1 MVDGVTKLSF
11 VIVEYYSVED
21 VVACYSSIE
30 SCGLSATCVEI
41 IVSSN
46 SGYTLEQQQELI
58 TQYSRLKWLFNEK
71 NGGFAYAM
79 NRGLK
84 ACVGDVLIVM
94 NPDVRLKQGIDDM
107 ANYLQNQKEVG
118 LMAPMICNKKNEI
131 QDSFR
136 SFITP
141 LRFFKRHF
149 GRLVGSGKTPLISS
163 PMAVDWV
170 CGAFMMMSRESY
182 NVVDGLDEGYFLYC
196 EDMDLCKR
204 MYQHGYSVMYYPM
217 AMVEYEGTRSARK
230 SLKYACI
237 FLKSLFRYWRKFGL
251 YN

>member
-1 MVDGVTKLSF
+1 MKLSF
-11 VIVEYYSVED
+11 VIVEYYSIED
-21 VVACYSSIE
+21 VIACYASII
-30 SCGLSATCVEI
+30 SCELPNIDIEVV
-41 IVSSN
+41 VSSN
-46 SGYTLEQQQELI
+46 SDYTLEEQQKLI
-58 TQYSRLKWLFNEK
+58 TKYSQLKWLFNKK

-84 ACVGDVLIVM
+84 ASVGDVLIIM
-94 NPDVRLKQGIDDM
+94 NPDVRLKQGTDDM
-107 ANYLQNQKEVG
+107 ANYLQNQKDVG
-118 LMAPMICNKKNEI
+118 LIAPMICNKKNEI

-149 GRLVGSGKTPLISS
+149 GRLVGLGKIPPISS
-163 PMAVDWV
+163 SIAVDWV

-182 NVVDGLDEGYFLYC
+182 KIVGGLDEGYFLYC

-204 MYQHGYSVMYYPM
+204 MYQHGYSVIYYPM
-217 AMVEYEGTRSARK
+217 AMVEYEGTRSARR